1 MKYNFRI
8 KHNKDFDTDLVNM
21 KCLEC
26 DYEEEVPLDILLEFF
41 DSSVDHAPQRSLVL
55 TVMKIYLFL
64 KMFMTK
70 LKVISFINLIKTTNL
85 SLPRLIFLL
94 SFLNAISYIIK
105 KI

>member
-41 DSSVDHAPQRSLVL
+41 DSSVDHAPTL
-55 TVMKIYLFL
+55 TCPHCDEDLFVS
-64 KMFMTK
+64 KD
-70 LKVISFINLIKTTNL
+70 VYDQIKGN
-85 SLPRLIFLL
+85 FVYK
-94 SFLNAISYIIK
+94 FDKDN
-105 KI
+105 

>member
-41 DSSVDHAPQRSLVL
+41 DSRVDYAPTL
-55 TVMKIYLFL
+55 TCSHCDEDLFVP
-64 KMFMTK
+64 KD
-70 LKVISFINLIKTTNL
+70 VYDQIKGN
-85 SLPRLIFLL
+85 FVYK
-94 SFLNAISYIIK
+94 FDKDN
-105 KI
+105 

>member
-41 DSSVDHAPQRSLVL
+41 DSSVDHAPTL
-55 TVMKIYLFL
+55 TCPHCDKDLFVP
-64 KMFMTK
+64 KD
-70 LKVISFINLIKTTNL
+70 VYDQIKGN
-85 SLPRLIFLL
+85 FVYK
-94 SFLNAISYIIK
+94 FDKDN
-105 KI
+105 